1 MILDKLVNAG
11 LYEQVHPRFKQAF
24 DFLKKNDLKALP
36 AGKIELDGKDLY
48 VNVLDFKG
56 KSETEAR
63 METHKDYI
71 DIQVLVDGV
80 EIMGWKPTVDLKEE
94 TQAYDAVKDVAFYA
108 DKAVNLLRV
117 EGECMAIFFPEDG
130 HQPGIA
136 PGASYRK
143 VIVKVRV

>member
-1 MILDKLVNAG
+1 MILDRLVNAG

-56 KSETEAR
+56 KSEAEAK

-71 DIQVLVDGV
+71 DIHR
-80 EIMGWKPTVDLKEE
+80 P
-94 TQAYDAVKDVAFYA
+94 
-108 DKAVNLLRV
+108 
-117 EGECMAIFFPEDG
+117 
-130 HQPGIA
+130 HPG
-136 PGASYRK
+136 GSEWTCR
-143 VIVKVRV
+143 